1 MERLAAA
8 GQVCAPAAGVGVAT
22 GFQREQSLQ
31 SARNGIVGSARQVV
45 CVGRKE
51 NEVGVSK
58 RRSTLISAKIRKG
71 RKTAET
77 EYPWPEK
84 FAAGSEAEGSLKFLS
99 RFKPLPNKP
108 KPVTLPFERPLVD
121 LENKIDE
128 VYSSELELL
137 IYLFICLFD
146 CSMILM
152 STGIHIPLNLHDS
165 F

>member
-128 VYSSELELL
+128 V
-137 IYLFICLFD
+137 IA
-146 CSMILM
+146 
-152 STGIHIPLNLHDS
+152 LNANY
-165 F
+165 